1 MKNKNNYRQQ
11 KTCENCKHSESNEDY
26 YGELLIC
33 TLNLE
38 PEIQESQEL
47 IEHRKVYQEY
57 KDRREWMNN
66 QEWLIK
72 WNALYSEHT
81 RKIIEWQ
88 DSNLVRPSFICD
100 DYSEY

>member
-33 TLNLE
+33 TLNME
-38 PEIQESQEL
+38 PEIQESQEQA
-47 IEHRKVYQEY
+47 EHRNKYQEY
-57 KDRREWMNN
+57 EDR
-66 QEWLIK
+66 QEYLAK
-72 WNALYSEHT
+72 WYALCAEHMQ
-81 RKIIEWQ
+81 KIIDWQ
-88 DSNLVRPSFICD
+88 DSNLVRPSCICD